1 MTATGSGEARLGRLL
16 TRRRLSPL
24 VRLGPLTLYMLIFFV
39 IPVGTFLLYSFW
51 TVREWDVVRVWN
63 LGNYREVFTSPV
75 YPRLIMRSL
84 AVGAVTA
91 ILSVVVVYPL
101 AYTLVFRLER
111 YRDLILFLLT
121 ISLFSNYV
129 VRIYAW
135 RSILSANG
143 LVNYLLM
150 GLRLADGP
158 RSYLIHTPWAVVVVL
173 LNVYIPFATLPIF
186 SALLNIERD
195 VLDAASDLGA
205 NPVRTF
211 WQVTL
216 PLSMPG
222 VMAAFS
228 FIFLLSAG
236 DFVTPE
242 LVGGING
249 MMIGNAVATQFG
261 MVSNWPLGAAMV
273 FSTILVIVLALAAW
287 LVGQR
292 GLRLLR
298 V

>member
-1 MTATGSGEARLGRLL
+1 MLGRLL
-16 TRRRLSPL
+16 ARRRLSPL

-63 LGNYREVFTSPV
+63 LGNYREVFSSPV

-84 AVGAVTA
+84 GVGAVTA

-287 LVGQR
+287 LVGRR

>member
-1 MTATGSGEARLGRLL
+1 MIERLI
-16 TRRRLSPL
+16 TRRRLGPL
-24 VRLGPLTLYMLIFFV
+24 VRLGPLTLYMLVFFV

-91 ILSVVVVYPL
+91 VLSVVVVYPL
-101 AYTLVFRLER
+101 AYTLVFRLAR

-150 GLRLADGP
+150 GLGLADGP

-195 VLDAASDLGA
+195 VLDAARDLGA

-211 WQVTL
+211 GQVTL

-222 VMAAFS
+222 VVAAFS
-228 FIFLLSAG
+228 FIFLLAAG

-273 FSTILVIVLALAAW
+273 FSTILVIVLALAGFLA
-287 LVGQR
+287 GRR
-292 GLRLLR
+292 GLRFLR
-298 V
+298 A

>member
-1 MTATGSGEARLGRLL
+1 M
-16 TRRRLSPL
+16 TRRQLGPL
-24 VRLGPLTLYMLIFFV
+24 VQLGPLTLYMLVFFV
-39 IPVGTFLLYSFW
+39 VPVGTFLMYSFW
-51 TVREWDVVRVWN
+51 TVRDWDVVRVWN
-63 LGNYREVFTSPV
+63 LANYREVFTSSV
-75 YPRLIMRSL
+75 YPWLIVRSL
-84 AVGAVTA
+84 AVGAISA
-91 ILSVVVVYPL
+91 ALSVVVVYPL
-101 AYTLVFRLER
+101 AYTLAFRLR
-111 YRDLILFLLT
+111 QYRDLVLFLLT

-150 GLRLADGP
+150 GLGLADGP
-158 RSYLIHTPWAVVVVL
+158 RSYLMHTPWAVVLVL

-205 NPVRTF
+205 SPLRTF

-216 PLSMPG
+216 PLSAPG
-222 VMAAFS
+222 VVAAFS

-261 MVSNWPLGAAMV
+261 MLSNWPLGAAMV
-273 FSTILVIVLALAAW
+273 FSTILVIVLALAAV
-287 LVGQR
+287 LAVRR
-292 GLRLLR
+292 GLRLVR
-298 V
+298 A

>member
-1 MTATGSGEARLGRLL
+1 MIGG
-16 TRRRLSPL
+16 L
-24 VRLGPLTLYMLIFFV
+24 VRPGERGALVQLGPLALYMFLFFV
-39 IPVGTFLLYSFW
+39 VPVGTFLLYSFW
-51 TVREWDVVRVWN
+51 TVQGWDVVRVWN
-63 LGNYREVFTSPV
+63 VANYRDVFASPV
-75 YPRLIMRSL
+75 YPRLIARSL
-84 AVGAVTA
+84 GVGAVTA
-91 ILSVVVVYPL
+91 LLSVVVVYPL

-111 YRDLILFLLT
+111 YRDLILFLLA

-143 LVNYLLM
+143 LVNYILM
-150 GLRLADGP
+150 SVGLAEGP
-158 RSYLIHTPWAVVVVL
+158 ESYLMHTPWAVVLVL

-186 SALLNIERD
+186 SALLNIEQD

-205 NPVRTF
+205 NPARTF

-222 VMAAFS
+222 VVAAFS

-261 MVSNWPLGAAMV
+261 MLSNWPLGAAMV
-273 FSTILVIVLALAAW
+273 FSTILVFLLALAA
-287 LVGQR
+287 LLAVQR
-292 GLRLLR
+292 GVRLVR
-298 V
+298 A

>member
-1 MTATGSGEARLGRLL
+1 M
-16 TRRRLSPL
+16 TRRQLGPL
-24 VRLGPLTLYMLIFFV
+24 VQLGPLTLYMLVFFV
-39 IPVGTFLLYSFW
+39 VPVGTFLMYSFW
-51 TVREWDVVRVWN
+51 TVRDWDVVRVWN
-63 LGNYREVFTSPV
+63 LANYREVFTSPV
-75 YPRLIMRSL
+75 YPWLIVRSL
-84 AVGAVTA
+84 AVGAISA
-91 ILSVVVVYPL
+91 ALSVVVVYPL
-101 AYTLVFRLER
+101 AYTLAFRLR
-111 YRDLILFLLT
+111 QYRDLVLFLLT

-150 GLRLADGP
+150 GLGLADGP
-158 RSYLIHTPWAVVVVL
+158 RSYLMHTPWAVVLVL

-205 NPVRTF
+205 SPLRTF

-216 PLSMPG
+216 PLSAPG
-222 VMAAFS
+222 VVAAFS

-261 MVSNWPLGAAMV
+261 MLSNWPLGAAMV
-273 FSTILVIVLALAAW
+273 FSTILVIVLALAAV
-287 LVGQR
+287 LAMRR
-292 GLRLLR
+292 GLRLVR
-298 V
+298 A

>member
-1 MTATGSGEARLGRLL
+1 M
-16 TRRRLSPL
+16 RRSFEPL
-24 VRLGPLTLYMLIFFV
+24 IQLGPLTVYMLVFFV
-39 IPVGTFLLYSFW
+39 VPVGTFFVYSFW
-51 TVREWDVVRVWN
+51 AVREWDVVRVWN
-63 LGNYREVFTSPV
+63 LGNYREVFLSSV
-75 YPRLIMRSL
+75 YPWLIFRSL

-91 ILSVVVVYPL
+91 VLSVMVVYPL

-111 YRDLILFLLT
+111 YRDLVLFLLT

-135 RSILSANG
+135 RSVLSANG

-150 GLRLADGP
+150 SVGLADGP
-158 RSYLIHTPWAVVVVL
+158 RSYLMHTPWAVVLVL

-195 VLDAASDLGA
+195 VLDAAADLGA
-205 NPVRTF
+205 NPLRTF

-222 VMAAFS
+222 VVAAFS

-249 MMIGNAVATQFG
+249 MMIGNAIATQFG

-273 FSTILVIVLALAAW
+273 FSTILVFLVALGALLAVRRGAR
-287 LVGQR
+287 LVR
-292 GLRLLR
+292 A
-298 V
+298 

>member
-1 MTATGSGEARLGRLL
+1 MIARVAKRGHLG
-16 TRRRLSPL
+16 PL
-24 VRLGPLTLYMLIFFV
+24 VQLGPLTLYMFVFFV
-39 IPVGTFLLYSFW
+39 VPVGIFLLYSFW

-63 LGNYREVFTSPV
+63 LANYRQVFWSPV
-75 YPRLIMRSL
+75 YPKLIVRSL
-84 AVGAVTA
+84 SVGAVTA
-91 ILSVVVVYPL
+91 VLSVVVVYPL
-101 AYTLVFRLER
+101 AYTLAFRLEK
-111 YRDLILFLLT
+111 YRDLILFLL
-121 ISLFSNYV
+121 IVSLFSNYV

-135 RSILSANG
+135 RSILSSNG
-143 LVNYLLM
+143 LVNYILM
-150 GLRLADGP
+150 GLGLAEGP
-158 RSYLIHTPWAVVVVL
+158 RSYLMHTPWAVILVL

-186 SALLNIERD
+186 SALLNIESEL
-195 VLDAASDLGA
+195 LDAASDLGA
-205 NPVRTF
+205 GALRTF

-222 VMAAFS
+222 VVAAGI

-273 FSTILVIVLALAAW
+273 FSTILVFLLALAALLAARRGAR
-287 LVGQR
+287 LV
-292 GLRLLR
+292 RL
-298 V
+298 

>member
-1 MTATGSGEARLGRLL
+1 M
-16 TRRRLSPL
+16 RRPFGPL
-24 VRLGPLTLYMLIFFV
+24 VQLGPLTVYMLVFFV
-39 IPVGTFLLYSFW
+39 VPVGTFFLYSFW

-63 LGNYREVFTSPV
+63 LDNYRQVFTSPV
-75 YPRLIMRSL
+75 YPWLILRSL
-84 AVGAVTA
+84 AVGGITA
-91 ILSVVVVYPL
+91 ALSVIVVYPL

-111 YRDLILFLLT
+111 YRDLVLFLLT

-135 RSILSANG
+135 RSVLSANG
-143 LVNYLLM
+143 LVNYVLM
-150 GLRLADGP
+150 SLGLADGP
-158 RSYLIHTPWAVVVVL
+158 QSYLMHTPWAVVLVL

-205 NPVRTF
+205 NALRAF

-222 VMAAFS
+222 VVAAFS

-273 FSTILVIVLALAAW
+273 FSTILVFLLALGALLAVRRGVR
-287 LVGQR
+287 LVR
-292 GLRLLR
+292 A
-298 V
+298 

>member
-1 MTATGSGEARLGRLL
+1 M
-16 TRRRLSPL
+16 
-24 VRLGPLTLYMLIFFV
+24 VQLGPLGLYMFVFFV
-39 IPVGTFLLYSFW
+39 VPVGIFLLYSFW

-63 LGNYREVFTSPV
+63 LANYREVFASPV

-91 ILSVVVVYPL
+91 VLSVLVVYPL

-121 ISLFSNYV
+121 LSLFSNYV

-135 RSILSANG
+135 RSVLSANG

-150 GLRLADGP
+150 SVGLADGP
-158 RSYLIHTPWAVVVVL
+158 RSYLMHTPWAVVLVL

-186 SALLNIERD
+186 SALLNVEREL
-195 VLDAASDLGA
+195 LDAAADLGA
-205 NPVRTF
+205 SPLRAF

-222 VMAAFS
+222 VVAAFS

-242 LVGGING
+242 LVGGIT
-249 MMIGNAVATQFG
+249 A
-261 MVSNWPLGAAMV
+261 
-273 FSTILVIVLALAAW
+273 
-287 LVGQR
+287 
-292 GLRLLR
+292 
-298 V
+298 

>member
-1 MTATGSGEARLGRLL
+1 M
-16 TRRRLSPL
+16 TRRQLGPL
-24 VRLGPLTLYMLIFFV
+24 VQLGPLTLYMLVFFV
-39 IPVGTFLLYSFW
+39 VPVGTFLMYSFW
-51 TVREWDVVRVWN
+51 TVRDWDVVRVWN
-63 LGNYREVFTSPV
+63 LANYREVFTSPV
-75 YPRLIMRSL
+75 YPWLIVRSL
-84 AVGAVTA
+84 AVGAISA
-91 ILSVVVVYPL
+91 ALSVVVVYPL
-101 AYTLVFRLER
+101 AYTLAFRLR
-111 YRDLILFLLT
+111 QYRDLVLFLLT

-150 GLRLADGP
+150 GLGLADGP
-158 RSYLIHTPWAVVVVL
+158 RSYLMHTPWAVVLVL

-205 NPVRTF
+205 SPLRTF

-216 PLSMPG
+216 PLSAPG
-222 VMAAFS
+222 VVAAFS

-261 MVSNWPLGAAMV
+261 MLSNWPLGAAMV
-273 FSTILVIVLALAAW
+273 FSTILVIVLALAAV
-287 LVGQR
+287 LAVRR
-292 GLRLLR
+292 GLRLVR
-298 V
+298 A

>member
-1 MTATGSGEARLGRLL
+1 M
-16 TRRRLSPL
+16 TRRQLGPL
-24 VRLGPLTLYMLIFFV
+24 VQLGPLTLYMLVFFV
-39 IPVGTFLLYSFW
+39 VPVGTFLMYSFW
-51 TVREWDVVRVWN
+51 TVRDWDVVRVWN
-63 LGNYREVFTSPV
+63 LANYREVFTSSV
-75 YPRLIMRSL
+75 YPWLIVRSL
-84 AVGAVTA
+84 AVGAISA
-91 ILSVVVVYPL
+91 ALSVVVVYPL
-101 AYTLVFRLER
+101 AYTLAFRLR
-111 YRDLILFLLT
+111 QYRDLVLFLLT

-143 LVNYLLM
+143 LINYLLM
-150 GLRLADGP
+150 GLGLADGP
-158 RSYLIHTPWAVVVVL
+158 RSYLMHTPWAVVLVL

-205 NPVRTF
+205 SPLRTF

-216 PLSMPG
+216 PLSAPG
-222 VMAAFS
+222 VVAAFS

-261 MVSNWPLGAAMV
+261 MLSNWPLGAAMV
-273 FSTILVIVLALAAW
+273 FSTILVIVLALAAV
-287 LVGQR
+287 LAVRR
-292 GLRLLR
+292 GLRLVR
-298 V
+298 A

>member
-1 MTATGSGEARLGRLL
+1 MIERLI
-16 TRRRLSPL
+16 TRRRLEPL
-24 VRLGPLTLYMLIFFV
+24 VRLGPLTLYMLVFFV

-63 LGNYREVFTSPV
+63 LGNYHEVFTSPV

-91 ILSVVVVYPL
+91 VLSVVVVYPL
-101 AYTLVFRLER
+101 AYTLVFRLAR

-150 GLRLADGP
+150 GLGLADGP

-195 VLDAASDLGA
+195 VLDAARDLGA

-211 WQVTL
+211 GQVTL

-222 VMAAFS
+222 VVAAFS
-228 FIFLLSAG
+228 FIFLLAAG

-273 FSTILVIVLALAAW
+273 FSTILVIVLALAGFLA
-287 LVGQR
+287 GRR
-292 GLRLLR
+292 GLRFLR
-298 V
+298 A

>member
-1 MTATGSGEARLGRLL
+1 MRDGG
-16 TRRRLSPL
+16 
-24 VRLGPLTLYMLIFFV
+24 VRWRFGPVVQLGPLGLYMLIFFV
-39 IPVGTFLLYSFW
+39 VPVGTFFLYSFW
-51 TVREWDVVRVWN
+51 TVREWDVERVWN
-63 LGNYREVFTSPV
+63 LANYRHVFASPV
-75 YPRLIMRSL
+75 YPRLILRSL
-84 AVGAVTA
+84 TVGAVTA
-91 ILSVVVVYPL
+91 VLSVAVVYPL

-111 YRDLILFLLT
+111 YRELILFLLT

-150 GLRLADGP
+150 NLGLADGP
-158 RSYLIHTPWAVVVVL
+158 RSYLMHTPWAVVVVL
-173 LNVYIPFATLPIF
+173 VNVYIPFATLPIY

-205 NPVRTF
+205 SPIRTL

-222 VMAAFS
+222 VAVAFT
-228 FIFLLSAG
+228 FILLLAAG

-242 LVGGING
+242 LVGGIDG

-261 MVSNWPLGAAMV
+261 MLSNWPLGAAMV
-273 FSTILVIVLALAAW
+273 FSTILVFVAALAA
-287 LVGQR
+287 LLTLRR
-292 GLRLLR
+292 GLRFLR
-298 V
+298 T

>member
-1 MTATGSGEARLGRLL
+1 M
-16 TRRRLSPL
+16 TRRQLGPL
-24 VRLGPLTLYMLIFFV
+24 VQLGPLTLYMLVFFV
-39 IPVGTFLLYSFW
+39 VPVGTFLMYSFW
-51 TVREWDVVRVWN
+51 TVRDWDVVRVWN
-63 LGNYREVFTSPV
+63 LANYREVFASPV
-75 YPRLIMRSL
+75 YPRLIARSL
-84 AVGAVTA
+84 AVGAISA
-91 ILSVVVVYPL
+91 ALSVVVVYPL
-101 AYTLVFRLER
+101 AYTLAFRLR
-111 YRDLILFLLT
+111 QYRDLILFLLT

-150 GLRLADGP
+150 GLGLADGP
-158 RSYLIHTPWAVVVVL
+158 RSYLMHTPWAVILVL
-173 LNVYIPFATLPIF
+173 VNVYIPFATLPIF

-195 VLDAASDLGA
+195 VLDAAADLGA
-205 NPVRTF
+205 SPLRTF

-216 PLSMPG
+216 PLSAPG
-222 VMAAFS
+222 VVAAFS

-261 MVSNWPLGAAMV
+261 MLSNWPLGAAMV
-273 FSTILVIVLALAAW
+273 FSTILVIVLALAAVLAVRRGVR
-287 LVGQR
+287 LVR
-292 GLRLLR
+292 A
-298 V
+298 

>member
-1 MTATGSGEARLGRLL
+1 MAMVAGLAD
-16 TRRRLSPL
+16 RRRVGPL
-24 VRLGPLTLYMLIFFV
+24 VQLGPLALYMFVFFV
-39 IPVGTFLLYSFW
+39 VPVGVFLLYSFW
-51 TVREWDVVRVWN
+51 AVREWDVVRVWN
-63 LGNYREVFTSPV
+63 LANYRDVFSSPV
-75 YPRLIMRSL
+75 YPQLILRSL
-84 AVGAVTA
+84 GVGVATAV
-91 ILSVVVVYPL
+91 LSVVVVYPL
-101 AYTLVFRLER
+101 AYTLAFRLEK
-111 YRDLILFLLT
+111 YRDLILFLLA

-135 RSILSANG
+135 RSILSSNG
-143 LVNYLLM
+143 LVNYVLM
-150 GLRLADGP
+150 ALGLADGP
-158 RSYLIHTPWAVVVVL
+158 RSYLMYTPWAVVLVL

-195 VLDAASDLGA
+195 LLDAASDLGA
-205 NPVRTF
+205 NPLRTF
-211 WQVTL
+211 LQVTL

-222 VMAAFS
+222 VVAAFI
-228 FIFLLSAG
+228 FIFLLAAG

-273 FSTILVIVLALAAW
+273 FSTILVFLLALAALLAARRAAG
-287 LVGQR
+287 LV
-292 GLRLLR
+292 R

>member
-1 MTATGSGEARLGRLL
+1 M
-16 TRRRLSPL
+16 TRRQLGPL
-24 VRLGPLTLYMLIFFV
+24 VQLGPLTLYMLVFFV
-39 IPVGTFLLYSFW
+39 VPVGTFLMYSFW
-51 TVREWDVVRVWN
+51 TVRDWDVVRVWN
-63 LGNYREVFTSPV
+63 LANYREVFTSPV
-75 YPRLIMRSL
+75 YPWLIVRSL
-84 AVGAVTA
+84 AVGAISA
-91 ILSVVVVYPL
+91 ALSVVVVYPL
-101 AYTLVFRLER
+101 AYTLAFRLR
-111 YRDLILFLLT
+111 QYRDLVLFLLT

-150 GLRLADGP
+150 GLGLADGP
-158 RSYLIHTPWAVVVVL
+158 RSYLMHTPWAVILVL
-173 LNVYIPFATLPIF
+173 VNVYIPFATLPIF

-195 VLDAASDLGA
+195 VLDAAADLGA
-205 NPVRTF
+205 SPLRTF

-216 PLSMPG
+216 PLSAPG
-222 VMAAFS
+222 VVAAFS

-261 MVSNWPLGAAMV
+261 MLSNWPLGAAMV
-273 FSTILVIVLALAAW
+273 FSTILVIVLALAAVLAVRRGVR
-287 LVGQR
+287 LVR
-292 GLRLLR
+292 A
-298 V
+298 

>member
-1 MTATGSGEARLGRLL
+1 M
-16 TRRRLSPL
+16 TRRAVGPM
-24 VRLGPLTLYMLIFFV
+24 VQLGPLGLYMFVFFV
-39 IPVGTFLLYSFW
+39 VPVGIFLLYSFW

-63 LGNYREVFTSPV
+63 LANYREVFASPV

-91 ILSVVVVYPL
+91 VLSVLVVYPL

-121 ISLFSNYV
+121 LSLFSNYV

-135 RSILSANG
+135 RSVLSANG

-150 GLRLADGP
+150 SVGLADGP
-158 RSYLIHTPWAVVVVL
+158 RSYLMHTPWAVVLVL

-186 SALLNIERD
+186 SALLNVEREL
-195 VLDAASDLGA
+195 LDAAADLGA
-205 NPVRTF
+205 SPLRAF

-222 VMAAFS
+222 VVAAFS

-261 MVSNWPLGAAMV
+261 MLSNWPLGAAMV
-273 FSTILVIVLALAAW
+273 FSTILVILVALGML
-287 LVGQR
+287 LVIRR
-292 GLRLLR
+292 GVRL
-298 V
+298 VSA

>member
-1 MTATGSGEARLGRLL
+1 MIGGLVTPGERG
-16 TRRRLSPL
+16 PL
-24 VRLGPLTLYMLIFFV
+24 VQLGPLALYMFLFFV
-39 IPVGTFLLYSFW
+39 VPVGTFLLYSFW
-51 TVREWDVVRVWN
+51 TVQGWDVVRVWN
-63 LGNYREVFTSPV
+63 VANYRDVFASPV
-75 YPRLIMRSL
+75 YPRLIARSL

-91 ILSVVVVYPL
+91 LLSVVVVYPL

-111 YRDLILFLLT
+111 YRDLILFLLA

-143 LVNYLLM
+143 LVNYILM
-150 GLRLADGP
+150 SVGLAEGP
-158 RSYLIHTPWAVVVVL
+158 ESYLMHTPWAVVLVL

-222 VMAAFS
+222 VVAAFS

-261 MVSNWPLGAAMV
+261 MLSNWPLGAAMV
-273 FSTILVIVLALAAW
+273 FSTILVFLLALAA
-287 LVGQR
+287 LLAVQR
-292 GLRLLR
+292 GVRLVR
-298 V
+298 A

>member
-1 MTATGSGEARLGRLL
+1 
-16 TRRRLSPL
+16 
-24 VRLGPLTLYMLIFFV
+24 MLIFFV
-39 IPVGTFLLYSFW
+39 VPVGTFFLYSFW
-51 TVREWDVVRVWN
+51 TVREWDVERVWN
-63 LGNYREVFTSPV
+63 LANYRDVFASPV
-75 YPRLIMRSL
+75 YPRLILRSL
-84 AVGAVTA
+84 TVGAVTA
-91 ILSVVVVYPL
+91 VLSVAVVYPL

-111 YRDLILFLLT
+111 YRELILFLLT

-143 LVNYLLM
+143 LVNYLLINL
-150 GLRLADGP
+150 GLADGP
-158 RSYLIHTPWAVVVVL
+158 RSYLMHTPWAVVVVL
-173 LNVYIPFATLPIF
+173 VNVYIPFATLPIY

-205 NPVRTF
+205 SPIRTL

-222 VMAAFS
+222 VVVRSVYLAAS
-228 FIFLLSAG
+228 RGRLR
-236 DFVTPE
+236 DPE

-261 MVSNWPLGAAMV
+261 MLSNWPLGAAMV
-273 FSTILVIVLALAAW
+273 FSTILVFVAALAA
-287 LVGQR
+287 LLAVRR
-292 GLRLLR
+292 GSGS
-298 V
+298 

>member
-1 MTATGSGEARLGRLL
+1 MVMIARLANRGRLG
-16 TRRRLSPL
+16 PL
-24 VRLGPLTLYMLIFFV
+24 VQLGPLTLYMFVFFV
-39 IPVGTFLLYSFW
+39 VPVGVFLLYSFW
-51 TVREWDVVRVWN
+51 AVQEWDVVRVWN
-63 LGNYREVFTSPV
+63 LANYRDVFSSPV
-75 YPRLIMRSL
+75 YPRLILRSL
-84 AVGAVTA
+84 GVGVATAV
-91 ILSVVVVYPL
+91 LSVVVVYPL
-101 AYTLVFRLER
+101 AYTLAFRLEK
-111 YRDLILFLLT
+111 YRDLILFLLA

-135 RSILSANG
+135 RSILSSNG
-143 LVNYLLM
+143 LVSYILM
-150 GLRLADGP
+150 GLGLADEP
-158 RSYLIHTPWAVVVVL
+158 RSYLMYTPWAVVLVL

-195 VLDAASDLGA
+195 LLDAASDLGA
-205 NPVRTF
+205 NPLRTF
-211 WQVTL
+211 LQVTL

-222 VMAAFS
+222 VVAAFA
-228 FIFLLSAG
+228 FIFLLAAG

-273 FSTILVIVLALAAW
+273 FSTILVFLLALAALLAVRRAAR
-287 LVGQR
+287 LV
-292 GLRLLR
+292 R